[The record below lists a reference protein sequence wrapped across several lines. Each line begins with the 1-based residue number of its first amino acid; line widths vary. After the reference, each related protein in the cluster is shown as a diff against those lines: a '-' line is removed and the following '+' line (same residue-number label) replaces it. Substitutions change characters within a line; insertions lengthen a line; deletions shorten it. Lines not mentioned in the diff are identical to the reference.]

1 MKLILD
7 KNKLSDTPLNL
18 IRGAGYGY
26 IRDRR
31 SGQESFARHT
41 GRNFYPRFHLY
52 IEEEG
57 EKIIFNLHLD
67 QKQPS
72 YSGSHMHNGE
82 YDGEV
87 IEEEMERIKLILNM

>member
-18 IRGAGYGY
+18 IRRAGYGY
-26 IRDRR
+26 IQDRR
-31 SGQESFARHT
+31 SGLESFVRHL
-41 GRNFYPRFHLY
+41 GRNLYPRFHLY

-57 EKIIFNLHLD
+57 EKVIFNLHLD

-87 IEEEMERIKLILNM
+87 IEAEMKRIREMLGI